1 MSTTATTTTRAMPR
15 FVRRNGKRCVSF
27 DCQLPLEA
35 ETAEAVVEAVAVAA
49 PLLAMRGLEAVLF
62 ADIVI
67 FDGWL

>member
-1 MSTTATTTTRAMPR
+1 M
-15 FVRRNGKRCVSF
+15 
-27 DCQLPLEA
+27 
-35 ETAEAVVEAVAVAA
+35 AEAVVEAVAVVA